1 MKRKQLKTVRQLE
14 EELKAANP
22 ADSAQL
28 TRMLVKLKD
37 DFMHK

>member
-28 TRMLVKLKD
+28 TRMLLKLND
-37 DFMHK
+37 YFMHK

>member
-1 MKRKQLKTVRQLE
+1 MKRKQLKTVRMLE
-14 EELKAANP
+14 EELKSANP
-22 ADSAQL
+22 DNCAQL